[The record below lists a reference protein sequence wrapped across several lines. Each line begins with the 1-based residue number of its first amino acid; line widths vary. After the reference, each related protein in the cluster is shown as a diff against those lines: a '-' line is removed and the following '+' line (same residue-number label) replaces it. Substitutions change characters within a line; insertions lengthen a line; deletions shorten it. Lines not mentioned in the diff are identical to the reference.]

1 MGLWIVSEGKAINYG
16 TSAASLLFT
25 GSSHQNCCLSSRLL
39 SCPAFVDVVRPN
51 QFSFAVFAGETAAV
65 PKDCS
70 SEQISFSDSVS
81 VPDEPM
87 MDGGEKDEEE
97 SFDSHKM
104 IRDRADSEDD
114 LGMKHKFL
122 WLGRKLK
129 EWFGGVCGVQIDVQR
144 HNELLEA
151 VKALPSEI
159 NEIISRQRKNFT
171 EEFFVHLHT
180 IA

>member
-104 IRDRADSEDD
+104 IRVCDKLIEIFMVDKPTPADWRR
-114 LGMKHKFL
+114 GY
-122 WLGRKLK
+122 
-129 EWFGGVCGVQIDVQR
+129 
-144 HNELLEA
+144 LLL
-151 VKALPSEI
+151 VK
-159 NEIISRQRKNFT
+159 NGIISVLISITVVRT
-171 EEFFVHLHT
+171 EQ
-180 IA
+180 IARMISG